1 MICGDVDN
9 HQLQFLE
16 KVYESKPHDPPRKLT
31 GLIKTITSCS
41 NEDVL
46 VALGAFG
53 LKLKIFA
60 SYLNNE
66 MPHPDIFSIYN
77 GELVSEVE
85 GSFSRDAG
93 DILKIVSENS
103 WISGAVLAS
112 LERFVKKHQTYDS
125 LLQAVEDP
133 WKNLLHVRFVPTR
146 EQRDIIRLNKRM
158 QDVNTDL
165 IYRRGLEFWASQ
177 PSDFKSYTR
186 GSCMYQAD
194 IDEAS
199 ARHKHFSD
207 LGLSLMA
214 SEIQNSINKLR
225 MEAETS
231 QHFGFNKIT
240 LTSASVILA
249 KQSGFEYYVRSP
261 DSFDRDRILIDPK
274 SFKYNFFP
282 DKKDS
287 LFDDSNFVSL
297 EFSPR
302 VYTYHELQP
311 YASEKTKSV
320 VDYLERFPEA
330 LGYPLFDHYRVL
342 VPGINYPTEECQ
354 KLPFHIRLPSGNDFS
369 YPQLQKVQMRLD
381 AELLQQK
388 EIVGLLLGEKD
399 GDCYFI
405 SYF

>member
-1 MICGDVDN
+1 MICGDVDK

-16 KVYESKPHDPPRKLT
+16 KVYESKPHDPPRKLA
-31 GLIKTITSCS
+31 GIMKTIMSSS
-41 NEDVL
+41 NEDAL

-53 LKLKIFA
+53 IKLKIFA
-60 SYLNNE
+60 SYIDQE
-66 MPHPDIFSIYN
+66 IPHPDIFSIYG

-93 DILKIVSENS
+93 DVLKIVSENS
-103 WISGAVLAS
+103 WISGAVLAN
-112 LERFVKKHQTYDS
+112 LERFVKKHDFYD
-125 LLQAVEDP
+125 LLVQAIEDP

-146 EQRDIIRLNKRM
+146 EQRDVIRLNKRV

-165 IYRRGLEFWASQ
+165 IYRRGLEFWESQ
-177 PSDFKSYTR
+177 PSDFKSYMR
-186 GSCMYQAD
+186 GSCMYQSD
-194 IDEAS
+194 INEAS

-214 SEIQNSINKLR
+214 SEIQNSIIKLQR
-225 MEAETS
+225 DAES
-231 QHFGFNKIT
+231 SRYFGFNKIT
-240 LTSASVILA
+240 LTSASVISA
-249 KQSGFEYYVRSP
+249 KQSGFKYQVRSP
-261 DSFDRDRILIDPK
+261 ESFDSDKVLIDAE

-282 DKKDS
+282 KEDR
-287 LFDDSNFVSL
+287 LFDDSSLVSL

-302 VYTYHELQP
+302 VYTYHELEP

-342 VPGINYPTEECQ
+342 VSGINYPSEECQ
-354 KLPFHIRLPSGNDFS
+354 KSPYHIRLPSGNDFS

>member
-16 KVYESKPHDPPRKLT
+16 KIYESKPHGPPRKLT
-31 GLIKTITSCS
+31 GILKTILSCS

-46 VALGAFG
+46 VALGSFG
-53 LKLKIFA
+53 IKLKIFA
-60 SYLNNE
+60 SYIDKE
-66 MPHPDIFSIYN
+66 IPHPDIFSVYD

-93 DILKIVSENS
+93 DVLKIVAENS

-112 LERFVKKHQTYDS
+112 LERFVKRHQTYDS
-125 LLQAVEDP
+125 LMQAIEDP
-133 WKNLLHVRFVPTR
+133 WKNLLHVRFVPSR
-146 EQRDIIRLNKRM
+146 DQRDAIRLNKRI

-165 IYRRGLEFWASQ
+165 LYRRGLEFWESQ
-177 PSDFKSYTR
+177 PSDFKSYMR
-186 GSCMYQAD
+186 WSCMYQSD
-194 IDEAS
+194 IDQAS
-199 ARHKHFSD
+199 IRHKHFSD

-214 SEIQNSINKLR
+214 SEIRNSIDKLR
-225 MEAETS
+225 KEAETS
-231 QHFGFNKIT
+231 QYFGFNKIS
-240 LTSASVILA
+240 LTSASVVLA
-249 KQSGFEYYVRSP
+249 KQSGFKYHVRSP
-261 DSFDRDRILIDPK
+261 ESFDRDKILIDNK

-302 VYTYHELQP
+302 VYTYHELEP

-342 VPGINYPTEECQ
+342 VPGVNYPSEECQ
-354 KLPFHIRLPSGNDFS
+354 RLPFHIRLPSGNDFS

-381 AELLQQK
+381 AELLRQN